1 MRESKFKGLNRNKG
15 ESIVDHLPSCWAWG
29 TSPLP
34 KEAGFTLQG
43 LYLLPPF
50 GPSAN
55 AEVFLPKKRLHFCAS
70 SLPSALWK
78 GSSFLISLLEVSLTA
93 PLTRPSPHIHRD
105 RRTLGLRHCLL
116 NGAVLAKRARER
128 PMKEDYTGV
137 RSTGQQDVPSQTRG
151 IILCWLLPTEWDR
164 GGGSEKPSRRTFSL
178 SRGSLKTMA

>member
-1 MRESKFKGLNRNKG
+1 MMRESKFKGLNRNKG
-15 ESIVDHLPSCWAWG
+15 ESILDHLPSCWAWG

-70 SLPSALWK
+70 SLPLALWK

-93 PLTRPSPHIHRD
+93 PLTRPSPHIHRTEGPWD
-105 RRTLGLRHCLL
+105 SDTASLTVQRWPKEPEKGLWRRITLSSDPQDSRTCLHRHE
-116 NGAVLAKRARER
+116 A
-128 PMKEDYTGV
+128 
-137 RSTGQQDVPSQTRG
+137 
-151 IILCWLLPTEWDR
+151 
-164 GGGSEKPSRRTFSL
+164 
-178 SRGSLKTMA
+178 